1 MPTRHTGGLLA
12 LAIILLALPV
22 LLTPIPPLLDYPN
35 HLARLWLLA
44 GGAAQP
50 PFDRIY
56 AVDLTSV
63 RTNIGID
70 LLAAALGSWLP
81 TIERFGQCLVLAAV
95 VLPPLGAALLNRSA
109 FGGLHWWLVGLPLL
123 AWNWTLIA
131 GFLNFQIGL
140 GLALLAAAADPALAR
155 RAGPAGSFALRAALA
170 VVLLLAHAFAAFF
183 YAGLLA
189 ALAFGSGWGA
199 LRSPRELGR
208 ATLRVAVAVLPVALP
223 VLLAWL
229 SAPALPGAQE
239 DPATQTSW
247 QGGFSLHAKLVTLF
261 SGIAAYKSLLDLAF
275 VALLGLPVLWALATR
290 RLRFHAGLLLAAL
303 GFLALAFA
311 VPPKVAGTYFVDARF
326 PIMAVLAVAAALRPE
341 LAAPAWKGRRVAEG
355 LLACTLLVLVGLRAA
370 WVGNIW
376 HERQADIASLRRA
389 LAHVPPGQ
397 AILQVTHAMTVP
409 ARRAA
414 PQGRYY
420 GGGGPMLYEHLP
432 ALAVPWRHAF
442 VPILFASRGKQPLR
456 VLPPWDEIAGPDNTT
471 AVSVHRL
478 ADADHAALPE
488 NTEYVRAWRTRF
500 DYVLVLNADQP
511 DDEGPMTMPPELEP
525 VVDEGFAQLYRVR
538 SRAALPLS
546 GAATGGQGRE
556 EVPGRRSGAAARVER
571 LSPRSGGGDSLTES
585 R

>member
-1 MPTRHTGGLLA
+1 MRASSGRFAWLLA
-12 LAIILLALPV
+12 FAVVLLALPV
-22 LLTPIPPLLDYPN
+22 LLTPLPPLLDYPN
-35 HLARLWLLA
+35 HLARLWLVA
-44 GGAAQP
+44 GRAAQP

-81 TIERFGQCLVLAAV
+81 IERFGQMLVLGAV
-95 VLPPLGAALLNRSA
+95 VLPPLGAALLNRSV

-155 RAGPAGSFALRAALA
+155 RTGPLGAFAIRAALA
-170 VVLLLAHAFAAFF
+170 ALLLLAHAFAALF

-189 ALAFGSGWGA
+189 ALALGRDWDF

-208 ATLRVAVAVLPVALP
+208 AVRRVAVAVLPILLP

-261 SGIAAYKSLLDLAF
+261 SGIAAYKSLYDLVF
-275 VALLGLPVLWALATR
+275 VALLALPVLVALARR
-290 RLRFHAGLLLAAL
+290 RLRCHAGLLLATL
-303 GFLALAFA
+303 GFLLLAFA

-326 PIMAVLAVAAALRPE
+326 PVMAVLTAVAALRPDIVV
-341 LAAPAWKGRRVAEG
+341 PAWPRRPAAEV
-355 LLACTLLVLVGLRAA
+355 LLACALLALVGLRAA
-370 WVGNIW
+370 WVGGIW
-376 HERQADIASLRRA
+376 HERQADIASLSRA
-389 LAHVPPGQ
+389 LAHVPPGK
-397 AILQVTHAMTVP
+397 AILQVTHSMTVP
-409 ARRAA
+409 ARRSA
-414 PQGRYY
+414 PRGRYY

-442 VPILFASRGKQPLR
+442 VPILFASRGKQPLQ

-478 ADADHAALPE
+478 ADAEHAVLPE

-500 DYVLVLNADQP
+500 DYILVLNADQP
-511 DDEGPMTMPPELEP
+511 DDEGPMTMPPELEL
-525 VVDEGFAQLYRVR
+525 VADEGFVQLYRVKSPPAR
-538 SRAALPLS
+538 PPGEVRA
-546 GAATGGQGRE
+546 GG
-556 EVPGRRSGAAARVER
+556 
-571 LSPRSGGGDSLTES
+571 
-585 R
+585 

>member
-1 MPTRHTGGLLA
+1 MAASIHRPASVATSTRDAQRTGSRTAWLLTFA
-12 LAIILLALPV
+12 FVLLALPV
-22 LLTPIPPLLDYPN
+22 LFTPLPPLLDYPN
-35 HLARLWLLA
+35 HLARLWLVA

-70 LLAAALGSWLP
+70 LLAAAVGSWLP
-81 TIERFGQCLVLAAV
+81 IERFGQALVLAAV
-95 VLPPLGAALLNRSA
+95 LLPPLGAVLLNRSV

-140 GLALLAAAADPALAR
+140 GLALLAAAADAALAR
-155 RAGPAGSFALRAALA
+155 RTGPLGTFALRAALA
-170 VVLLLAHAFAAFF
+170 VLLLLAHAFAALF

-189 ALAFGSGWGA
+189 ALA
-199 LRSPRELGR
+199 LGR
-208 ATLRVAVAVLPVALP
+208 DWDFLRTPRAFGQGLRRVVVAVLPVLLP

-261 SGIAAYKSLLDLAF
+261 SGIAAYKSLYDLAF
-275 VALLGLPVLWALATR
+275 VALLVLPVLWALVTR
-290 RLRFHAGLLLAAL
+290 RLRVHAGLLLATI
-303 GFLALAFA
+303 GFLFLAFA

-326 PIMAVLAVAAALRPE
+326 PVMAVLAIASALRPE
-341 LAAPAWKGRRVAEG
+341 LLMPAWPRRPSAELLLACG
-355 LLACTLLVLVGLRAA
+355 LLALVGLRAA
-370 WVGNIW
+370 WVGGIW

-389 LAHVPPGQ
+389 LSHVPPGK
-397 AILQVTHAMTVP
+397 AILQVTHSMTVP
-409 ARRAA
+409 ARRSA
-414 PQGRYY
+414 PRGRYY
-420 GGGGPMLYEHLP
+420 GGGGPMLYEHQP
-432 ALAVPWRHAF
+432 ALAVPWQHAF

-478 ADADHAALPE
+478 ADAEHAVLPE

-511 DDEGPMTMPPELEP
+511 DDEGPMNMPPELELIA
-525 VVDEGFAQLYRVR
+525 DEGYAQLYRIH
-538 SRAALPLS
+538 S
-546 GAATGGQGRE
+546 GLGAKPRDATAGR
-556 EVPGRRSGAAARVER
+556 
-571 LSPRSGGGDSLTES
+571 
-585 R
+585 